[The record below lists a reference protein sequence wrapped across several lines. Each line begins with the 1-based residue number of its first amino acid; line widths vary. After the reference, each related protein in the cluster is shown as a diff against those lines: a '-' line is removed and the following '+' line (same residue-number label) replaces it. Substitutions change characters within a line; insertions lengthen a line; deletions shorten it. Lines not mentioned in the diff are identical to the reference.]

1 MKCTS
6 GWSGGTQEVIVNR
19 VSICQNGNKLGNW
32 SRRKHNDK
40 MLDIKKDKKEGK
52 FYYVPRGSTKTNN
65 TNESFK
71 VVTFAFS
78 KPSLQFCKSAELT
91 VTLTF
96 RSSNLVAGHFPQY
109 SLIVYWATWIIALW
123 IWIKCDFLFF
133 FRNSISKIWCEVCG
147 GKIHISAFYPLGIS
161 ECPHKLQGLR

>member
-40 MLDIKKDKKEGK
+40 MLDIRKIIKKKKSTIKYHEEAKRTQMKALKLWLLYFPNRAYNFAKAQREGS
-52 FYYVPRGSTKTNN
+52 R
-65 TNESFK
+65 
-71 VVTFAFS
+71 
-78 KPSLQFCKSAELT
+78 SARL
-91 VTLTF
+91 
-96 RSSNLVAGHFPQY
+96 QY
-109 SLIVYWATWIIALW
+109 SLIVYWAIWIITLWTWIKMW
-123 IWIKCDFLFF
+123 FSLFW
-133 FRNSISKIWCEVCG
+133 NWNWISKIWCEVCG